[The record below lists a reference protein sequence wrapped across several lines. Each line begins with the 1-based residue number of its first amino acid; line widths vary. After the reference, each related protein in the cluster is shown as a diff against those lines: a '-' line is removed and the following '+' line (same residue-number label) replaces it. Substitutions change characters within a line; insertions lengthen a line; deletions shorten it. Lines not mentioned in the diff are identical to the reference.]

1 MEGLIAVR
9 EKIREEYAARSR
21 VFDKSIQFILAFA
34 TFFIINKNVGYMEL
48 AASPVASFALAV
60 ICTFFPMIITVFA
73 AAGLILL
80 HMFSASLGMLAVT
93 GMIFLIMFVF
103 YLRLTPKMAMVVLLT
118 PIAFALKIPY
128 LIPVV
133 YALIS
138 GPVTMVAVG
147 MGTVVYYM
155 MLYVKKAVPGF
166 EAEDAP
172 GLLGQITAYVKQ
184 VFQNKEM
191 WVVIVAFVICYL
203 LVYTL
208 RKQSFDHA
216 WKIAIAAG
224 VVVNVVVIAVG
235 NIVLG
240 GHVSYVTL
248 FAGSVAAIIIGLI
261 LELFF
266 FSVDYTKS
274 ENLQFEDDE
283 YYYYVKAVPKL
294 NVPTKEKT
302 IKTINERE
310 EKEVVEPAEVKR
322 HPRKEGEAP
331 KKKRPPQQQEA
342 QKRAKKRPE
351 ARKAPSA
358 KRHDIDEVNK
368 LLLTQSLRQDL
379 NIRE

>member
-9 EKIREEYAARSR
+9 EKIREVYAAHSR
-21 VFDKSIQFILAFA
+21 IFDKTIQFVLAFA
-34 TFFIINKNVGYMEL
+34 TFFLINKNVGFMEM
-48 AASPVASFALAV
+48 AASPAAALALAV

-80 HMFSASLGMLAVT
+80 HMFFASLGMLAVT
-93 GMIFLIMFVF
+93 GLIFLIMFVF
-103 YLRLTPKMAMVVLLT
+103 YLRFTPKMAMVVLLT
-118 PIAFALKIPY
+118 PLAFALKIPC

-147 MGTVVYYM
+147 MGTIVYYM
-155 MLYVKKAVPGF
+155 MVYVKKAVPGL
-166 EAEDAP
+166 AGEDAP
-172 GLLGQITAYVKQ
+172 GLLTQITAYVKQ
-184 VFQNKEM
+184 VFMNKEM
-191 WVVIVAFVICYL
+191 WVTIVAFVICFL
-203 LVYTL
+203 IVYTL

-224 VVVNVVVIAVG
+224 AVVNVAIIAAG

-240 GHVSYVTL
+240 VQTSYVPL
-248 FAGSVAAIIIGLI
+248 LAGSVAAVLIGLV

-266 FSVDYTKS
+266 FAVDYAKS

-294 NVPTKEKT
+294 NVPSKEKKV
-302 IKTINERE
+302 KTINERE
-310 EKEVVEPAEVKR
+310 ETEIIEPAEVR
-322 HPRKEGEAP
+322 RRPRKEGETP
-331 KKKRPPQQQEA
+331 KKRPPQNRDVQNRP
-342 QKRAKKRPE
+342 KRRPE
-351 ARKAPSA
+351 AKKGPSA

-368 LLLTQSLRQDL
+368 LLLTQSLKQDL